1 MDREADGGAVVKDRR
16 GNRALAPEFELID
29 RGGTMI
35 RWPMLVVGIGLL
47 VLSLVVTAKFPML
60 PLEPEV
66 LDVQGA
72 TALAQETAYHYVQ
85 VSGTP
90 DLDRKV
96 YPTLSVRP
104 VYTGRPPT
112 EKYDVCRPGESLPAD
127 LDSYLGT
134 AVRIARPLES
144 KYVALQTVYKK
155 KGQEDELMRERLLA
169 PVSGCEGRIWAIS
182 AAYKADDSARHLWPQ
197 ERTVEGVL
205 TRLADVNRN
214 MRSHALEHDWKDI
227 KVFVERELD
236 TTLLDHAYLILTDYE
251 WHPPTY
257 FYCPLQGSNNTV
269 FAVLNKE
276 RVATLSGSVTGVFE
290 PAPHKW
296 YDEFADVLGESLPD
310 RIGIVT
316 METAEQYNHRQ
327 ASNAAEM
334 KYTGA
339 GLTALG
345 LAGILVRKLRTSRTR
360 KRRAAKRSDQR
371 VPVVCS

>member
-1 MDREADGGAVVKDRR
+1 
-16 GNRALAPEFELID
+16 
-29 RGGTMI
+29 MI
-35 RWPMLVVGIGLL
+35 RWPMLVIGIGLL
-47 VLSLVVTAKFPML
+47 VLSLVATAKFPML

-66 LDVQGA
+66 LGVQGA
-72 TALAQETAYHYVQ
+72 TALARDSACHFVQ
-85 VSGTP
+85 VGGDP
-90 DLDRKV
+90 DLERKI

-112 EKYDVCRPGESLPAD
+112 EKYDVCRPGEPLPAD

-134 AVRIARPLES
+134 AVRIARPVES

-182 AAYKADDSARHLWPQ
+182 AAYKADDSARRLWPQ

-257 FYCPLQGSNNTV
+257 FYCPLQNSNNTV
-269 FAVLNKE
+269 FALLNKE
-276 RVATLSGSVTGVFE
+276 RVATLNGSVTGVFE
-290 PAPHKW
+290 PAPLRL
-296 YDEFADVLGESLPD
+296 YDGFAGVLGESLPD

-316 METAEQYNHRQ
+316 METAEQYNHRR

-334 KYTGA
+334 KYTGFA
-339 GLTALG
+339 LTGLALG
-345 LAGILVRKLRTSRTR
+345 TILARRLKKNRTKKQRTPDHSSQQV
-360 KRRAAKRSDQR
+360 AVA
-371 VPVVCS
+371 CS